1 MNVRMQG
8 AKCRPPFPKD
18 RIDLLVY
25 RVWPDDALDILHG
38 QIGSIGSCFLPNLLD
53 CNIYFGTHPEL

>member
-8 AKCRPPFPKD
+8 AKCRPPFSKG

-25 RVWPDDALDILHG
+25 RVWPDDALGIVHG
-38 QIGSIGSCFLPNLLD
+38 PIELIGGVFLPNHLG
-53 CNIYFGTHPEL
+53 CSMYVGTHPEL